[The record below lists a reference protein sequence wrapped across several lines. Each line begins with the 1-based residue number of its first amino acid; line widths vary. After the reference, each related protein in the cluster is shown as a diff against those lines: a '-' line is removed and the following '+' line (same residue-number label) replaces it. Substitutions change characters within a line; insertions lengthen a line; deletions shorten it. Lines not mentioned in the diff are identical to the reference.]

1 MALRISSHDAA
12 GAFLDHAEAWLR
24 EREDVHNLILSL
36 AYARRANPA
45 KDGGDALY
53 ATVEEGGRVAGCFMR
68 TPPHKL
74 LVTELPSAAAPAVA
88 AATAERYGSILA
100 VLGPEPAA
108 EEVARAWTSRRGGT
122 VRPGMAQRLHR
133 LERVIPP
140 PEVEGELR
148 PARAAEVDMA
158 VAWGRGFA
166 EDAGTRFATARET
179 VEGWIRRGE
188 LFVWEM
194 DGAPRS
200 IAVAGGR
207 TPRGVRVGYVYT
219 PPEERR
225 RGFATALVAALSQR
239 MLDEGY
245 DFCVLYTDL
254 ANPTSNAIYR
264 RVGYEPLVDVRDFDI
279 RTGEG
284 GG

>member
-1 MALRISSHDAA
+1 MAHRVSVHDGA
-12 GAFLDHAEAWLR
+12 GAFLDRAEPWLR

-36 AYARRANPA
+36 AYARRAAP
-45 KDGGDALY
+45 DTEGVDVLY
-53 ATVEEGGRVAGCFMR
+53 ATVEDGDRVAGCFMR

-88 AATAERYGSILA
+88 EAAAEWYESIPA

-108 EEVARAWTSRRGGT
+108 EEVARAWTKRRGGM
-122 VRPGMAQRLHR
+122 VRPGMAQRIYR
-133 LERVIPP
+133 LDRVTPP
-140 PEVEGELR
+140 RDTEGELR
-148 PARAAEVDMA
+148 QARAADVDMA

-166 EDAGTRFATARET
+166 EDAGTQFATTRKT

-188 LFVWEM
+188 LFVWEV
-194 DGAPRS
+194 DGTPRS

-219 PPEERR
+219 PPAERR
-225 RGFATALVAALSQR
+225 RGFASALVAALSQR
-239 MLDEGY
+239 VLDEGY

-279 RTGEG
+279 WTREG
-284 GG
+284 DR

>member
-1 MALRISSHDAA
+1 MAHRISSHDGA
-12 GAFLDHAEAWLR
+12 GPFLDRAEAWLR

-53 ATVEEGGRVAGCFMR
+53 ATVEEGGGVAGCFIR

-74 LVTELPSAAAPAVA
+74 LVTELPSGAASAVA
-88 AATAERYGSILA
+88 EVTAERYESIPA
-100 VLGPEPAA
+100 VLGPDRAA
-108 EEVARAWTSRRGGT
+108 EEVARAWARRRAST
-122 VRPGMAQRLHR
+122 VRLGMAQRLHR

-140 PEVEGELR
+140 PEIEGRLR
-148 PARAAEVDMA
+148 PAGAADSDLA

-166 EDAGTRFATARET
+166 EDAGTQFATTPET

-188 LFVWEM
+188 LFVWEV
-194 DGAPRS
+194 DGVPRS

-207 TPRGVRVGYVYT
+207 TPRGVRIGYVYT
-219 PPEERR
+219 PPAERR

-279 RTGEG
+279 RTEEG
-284 GG
+284 KA